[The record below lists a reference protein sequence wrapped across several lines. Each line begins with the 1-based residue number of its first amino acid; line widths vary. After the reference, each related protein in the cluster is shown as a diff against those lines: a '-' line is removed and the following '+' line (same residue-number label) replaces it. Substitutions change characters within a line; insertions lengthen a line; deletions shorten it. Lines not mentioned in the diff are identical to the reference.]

1 VHVNY
6 KLKDMEE
13 KKLDINSIIGFL
25 LIGAILLYMLWQNQ
39 PTPEQLAEQ
48 EKAKQE
54 QLATESANQAAAEMA
69 ITDNSNNNQLPTD
82 SLGLASLKN
91 QIGDF
96 AYALTL
102 PSATTNVTTF
112 ENEVLALKI
121 DNKGGFISEVRLKSY
136 VNHDSVP
143 VYLIKDGSSV
153 FNLNFAISD
162 NRTLNSTNLY
172 FQPTLSTSGDNQVLS
187 MRLKVSETQFL
198 EYRYELKPNDYMLG
212 FSVKS
217 QGLSNVLNTS
227 QDVQLDW
234 KFKAHRQDQS
244 ISFENRYTRL
254 TYQHEGDKINKLS
267 QGGDDD
273 ESESDVAWLSFR
285 QHFFSTILVP
295 DTAFKTVDLKSF
307 DLVQDETLDTL
318 FTKRYEVSLP
328 LSYSGG
334 ELAHNMNIYYGPTYD
349 DILNKYDRNLEAS
362 IPFGWGIFGWIN
374 KAVFSPLYAWLT
386 NYLPYGLAIIVMTIM
401 VKILLSFV
409 QYKQFLSQAKMR
421 ILKPELDAIRE
432 KYKNNKMK
440 AQQETLAVQNKAGA
454 SPLSGCLPGM
464 LQMPVFYALFMF
476 FPIAF
481 ELRQKS
487 FLWVDDLSSY
497 DSIAELPFNVPF
509 YGDHI
514 SLFPILASIAIFF
527 YMKMT
532 TGQQMATQP
541 TQEGM
546 PDMGKMMKYMIYLS
560 PVIMLVFFNNYASGL
575 SLYYFISNLISIGIM
590 IVIKNY
596 IIDEDK
602 VLAKIQVSK
611 AKPKKQNRFQKKMA
625 EIMEQ
630 AEAQKAAQQK
640 RKK

>member
-1 VHVNY
+1 
-6 KLKDMEE
+6 MEE

-39 PTPEQLAEQ
+39 PTPEELAAQEQ
-48 EKAKQE
+48 AKQE
-54 QLATESANQAAAEMA
+54 QLATEAAQQAADALTL
-69 ITDNSNNNQLPTD
+69 TDNTISNLSTD
-82 SLGLASLKN
+82 SLALARMKTK
-91 QIGDF
+91 IGDF
-96 AYALTL
+96 AYALSL
-102 PSATTNVTTF
+102 PSATDTTTTF

-121 DNKGGFISEVRLKSY
+121 DNKGGFISEVKLKNY

-153 FNLNFAISD
+153 FNLNFATSD
-162 NRTLNSTNLY
+162 NRTLNSSNLY
-172 FQPTLSTSGDNQVLS
+172 FQPTLSTSGANQVLS

-234 KFKAHRQDQS
+234 KFEAHRQDQS
-244 ISFENRYTRL
+244 ITFENRYTRL

-267 QGGDDD
+267 QTGDDD
-273 ESESDVAWLSFR
+273 EVESELSWISFR

-295 DTAFKTVDLKSF
+295 DTPFKTAELKSF
-307 DLVQDETLDTL
+307 NLVNDETVDTL
-318 FTKRYEVSLP
+318 FTKRYEVQLP
-328 LSYSGG
+328 LGFSGG
-334 ELAHNMNIYYGPTYD
+334 ELTHNMNIYYGPTYD

-374 KAVFSPLYAWLT
+374 KAIFSPLYAWLT
-386 NYLPYGLAIIVMTIM
+386 NYLSYGIAIIVMTII

-454 SPLSGCLPGM
+454 SPLSGCLPGL

-497 DSIAELPFNVPF
+497 DSIAELPFTIPF

-514 SLFPILASIAIFF
+514 SLFPVLASIAIFF

-546 PDMGKMMKYMIYLS
+546 PDMTKMMKYMIYLS

-590 IVIKNY
+590 LVIKNY

-625 EIMEQ
+625 EIMAQ
-630 AEAQKAAQQK
+630 AEAQKEAQQK

>member
-1 VHVNY
+1 
-6 KLKDMEE
+6 MEE

-25 LIGAILLYMLWQNQ
+25 LIGGILLYMLWQNQ
-39 PTPEQLAEQ
+39 PTPEQLAAQ
-48 EKAKQE
+48 EEAKQE
-54 QLATESANQAAAEMA
+54 QLASEAATKAAELTTN
-69 ITDNSNNNQLPTD
+69 TDAFSNPSSSD
-82 SLGLASLKN
+82 SLALARFKN
-91 QIGDF
+91 TVGDF

-102 PSATTNVTTF
+102 PSATSDITRF
-112 ENEVLALKI
+112 ENELLALKI
-121 DNKGGFISEVRLKSY
+121 DNKGGFISEVKLKSF

-143 VYLIKDGSSV
+143 VYLIKDGSST
-153 FNLNFAISD
+153 FNLNFATTD
-162 NRTLNSTNLY
+162 NRTLNSSDLY
-172 FQPTLSTSGDNQVLS
+172 FEPTLSTSGNNQVLS

-212 FSVKS
+212 FSVRS

-227 QDVQLDW
+227 QNVQLDW
-234 KFKAHRQDQS
+234 KFDAHRQDQS
-244 ISFENRYTRL
+244 ISFENRYTRM
-254 TYQHEGDKINKLS
+254 TYQHEGDKVNKLS
-267 QGGDDD
+267 QTGDDEETEVD
-273 ESESDVAWLSFR
+273 LAWISFR
-285 QHFFSTILVP
+285 QHFFSSILVP
-295 DTAFKTVDLKSF
+295 EVPFKTADLKSF
-307 DLVQDETLDTL
+307 NLVEDETVDTL
-318 FTKRYEVSLP
+318 FTKRYEISLP
-328 LSYSGG
+328 LDFSGG
-334 ELAHNMNIYYGPTYD
+334 ELTHNMAIYYGPTYD
-349 DILNKYDRNLEAS
+349 TILKQYDRNLEAS

-386 NYLPYGLAIIVMTIM
+386 TYLPYGIAIIVMTIM

-409 QYKQFLSQAKMR
+409 QYKQFMTQAKTK
-421 ILKPELDAIRE
+421 ILKPELDALRE

-440 AQQETLAVQNKAGA
+440 LQQETLALQNKAGA
-454 SPLSGCLPGM
+454 SPLSGCIPGL
-464 LQMPVFYALFMF
+464 LQMPIFYALFMF

-481 ELRQKS
+481 ELRQKP

-497 DSIAELPFNVPF
+497 DSILELPFNIPF
-509 YGDHI
+509 YGDHV

-546 PDMGKMMKYMIYLS
+546 PDMGKMMKYMIYFS
-560 PVIMLVFFNNYASGL
+560 PVLMLVFFNNYASGL

-590 IVIKNY
+590 IVIKNF

>member
-1 VHVNY
+1 
-6 KLKDMEE
+6 MEE

-25 LIGAILLYMLWQNQ
+25 LIGGILLYMLWQNQ
-39 PTPEQLAEQ
+39 PTPEQLAAQ
-48 EKAKQE
+48 EEAKQE
-54 QLATESANQAAAEMA
+54 QLASEAATKAAELTTN
-69 ITDNSNNNQLPTD
+69 TDAFSNPSSSD
-82 SLGLASLKN
+82 SLALARFKN
-91 QIGDF
+91 TVGDF

-102 PSATTNVTTF
+102 PSATSDITRF
-112 ENEVLALKI
+112 ENELLALKI
-121 DNKGGFISEVRLKSY
+121 DNKGGFISEVKLKNY

-143 VYLIKDGSSV
+143 VYLIKDGSST
-153 FNLNFAISD
+153 FNLNFATTD
-162 NRTLNSTNLY
+162 NRTLNSSDLY
-172 FQPTLSTSGDNQVLS
+172 FEPTLSTSGNNQVLS

-212 FSVKS
+212 FSVRS

-227 QDVQLDW
+227 QNVQLDW
-234 KFKAHRQDQS
+234 KFDAHRQDQS
-244 ISFENRYTRL
+244 ISFENRYTRM
-254 TYQHEGDKINKLS
+254 TYQHEGDKVNKLS
-267 QGGDDD
+267 QTGDDEETEED
-273 ESESDVAWLSFR
+273 LAWISFR
-285 QHFFSTILVP
+285 QHFFSSILVP
-295 DTAFKTVDLKSF
+295 EVPFKTADLKSF
-307 DLVQDETLDTL
+307 NLVEDETVDTL
-318 FTKRYEVSLP
+318 FTKRYEISLP
-328 LSYSGG
+328 LDFSGG
-334 ELAHNMNIYYGPTYD
+334 ELTHNMAIYYGPTYD
-349 DILNKYDRNLEAS
+349 TILKQYDRNLEAS

-386 NYLPYGLAIIVMTIM
+386 TYLPYGIAIIVMTIM

-409 QYKQFLSQAKMR
+409 QYKQFMTQAKTK
-421 ILKPELDAIRE
+421 ILKPELDALRE

-440 AQQETLAVQNKAGA
+440 LQQETLALQNKAGA
-454 SPLSGCLPGM
+454 SPLSGCIPGL
-464 LQMPVFYALFMF
+464 LQMPIFYALFMF

-481 ELRQKS
+481 ELRQKP

-497 DSIAELPFNVPF
+497 DSILELPFNIPF
-509 YGDHI
+509 YGDHV

-546 PDMGKMMKYMIYLS
+546 PDMGKMMKYMIYFS
-560 PVIMLVFFNNYASGL
+560 PVLMLVFFNNYASGL

-590 IVIKNY
+590 IVIKNF

>member
-1 VHVNY
+1 
-6 KLKDMEE
+6 MEE

-54 QLATESANQAAAEMA
+54 QLTSEAANQVATDLT
-69 ITDNSNNNQLPTD
+69 ITNNSNDNQLPTD
-82 SLGLASLKN
+82 PQGLASLKN
-91 QIGDF
+91 KIGDF

-121 DNKGGFISEVRLKSY
+121 DNKGGFISEVKLKSY

-143 VYLIKDGSSV
+143 VYLIKDGSSL
-153 FNLNFAISD
+153 FNLNFATSD
-162 NRTLNSTNLY
+162 NRTLNTTNLY

-267 QGGDDD
+267 QTGDDD
-273 ESESDVAWLSFR
+273 ETESDLSWISFR

-295 DTAFKTVDLKSF
+295 DTPIKTADLKSF
-307 DLVQDETLDTL
+307 NLVGDETVDTL
-318 FTKRYEVSLP
+318 FTKRYEISLP
-328 LSYSGG
+328 LTYSGG
-334 ELAHNMNIYYGPTYD
+334 ELTHNMNIYYGPTYD

-374 KAVFSPLYAWLT
+374 KAIFSPLYAWLT
-386 NYLPYGLAIIVMTIM
+386 NYLPYGIAIIVMTIM
-401 VKILLSFV
+401 VKIVLSFV
-409 QYKQFLSQAKMR
+409 QYKQFLSQAKMK

-497 DSIAELPFNVPF
+497 DSIAELPFNIPF

-546 PDMGKMMKYMIYLS
+546 PDMGKMMKYMIYFS
-560 PVIMLVFFNNYASGL
+560 PVLMLIFFNNYASGL

-590 IVIKNY
+590 VVIKNF

-625 EIMEQ
+625 EIMAQ
-630 AEAQKAAQQK
+630 AEAQKEAQQK